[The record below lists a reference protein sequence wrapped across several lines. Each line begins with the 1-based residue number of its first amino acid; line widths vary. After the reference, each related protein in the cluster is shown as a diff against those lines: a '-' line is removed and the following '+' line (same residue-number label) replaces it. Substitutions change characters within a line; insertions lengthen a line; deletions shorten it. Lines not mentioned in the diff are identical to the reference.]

1 MTTTHKVA
9 SAVLTVIL
17 AATIYGVVRT
27 GRDDGSAALQK
38 SKIVA
43 LAEGPVVD
51 QSELETA
58 QKLAQLAD
66 KPEEQALSKE
76 AIRLVDHELDLAFE
90 AARREIAAH
99 PPALSAKAQEIEA
112 RLDKAQS
119 LQKTDQALV
128 EQLTAAEAKSS
139 GSAKE
144 TLDDRLEE
152 AKARL
157 ESDEDEVDDAT
168 QDLNR
173 AGGDVKARLE
183 KLDQEH
189 KAASAAVDNGVQKYP
204 EAVPDQFGLVHQY
217 TQWSRLHQKQLALA
231 KAGQAAETAATAL
244 SSRHNAL
251 DAKIEVAKQAS
262 PDLAGHG
269 KKAAAAGD
277 AGTAVKPGDG
287 AVAGAGKNRSHEE
300 SSAAVARMKQ
310 IVADEKG
317 LPNLDRRA
325 DYQRQLAAVYAEWSE
340 RVSERQRAVLHSALQ
355 GLLIIIAIGLVGV
368 FFEGWLEKLLGKT
381 KLDRRQV
388 ETLRTV
394 TRVSVQVAAVLLI
407 LLVILGLPGQL
418 GTFLGLA
425 GAGLTVAL
433 KDFIVGFMGWFVLM
447 RKNGIRLGDWVE
459 INGVTGEVVELGM
472 FHTVLLETGNWTDSS
487 HPTGRRV
494 TFTNSFAIEG
504 HYFNFSTSGQWL
516 WDELQ
521 VVLPPGQDFYPMMD
535 AIQKQ
540 VQEATSD
547 SAKQAETEWRG
558 ATGSRE
564 MGAISVAPAISV
576 KPVVGGIEVAVRYIT
591 RANERY
597 ELRSKLY
604 QAIVKMLGGKA
615 LAAVSTGPEPAPG
628 PADSGSERLRAET
641 KPPTK

>member
-1 MTTTHKVA
+1 MTTTQKIA
-9 SAVLTVIL
+9 SVVLMVVL

-27 GRDDGSAALQK
+27 GRDDGSAALRK
-38 SKIVA
+38 SKVVGV
-43 LAEGPVVD
+43 AEGPLVD
-51 QSELETA
+51 QTELATA

-66 KPEEQALSKE
+66 KADEQELSKE

-90 AARREIAAH
+90 GARREIAAH

-119 LQKTDQALV
+119 LQKADQALV
-128 EQLTAAEAKSS
+128 EQLTAAEGKVSGRAKD
-139 GSAKE
+139 A
-144 TLDDRLEE
+144 LNDRLAE

-183 KLDQEH
+183 KLDEEH
-189 KAASAAVDNGVQKYP
+189 KAASAEVDKGVQKYP
-204 EAVPDQFGLVHQY
+204 EAQPDQFGLVHQY
-217 TQWSRLHQKQLALA
+217 AQWSRLHQKQLALEQA
-231 KAGQAAETAATAL
+231 RQAAETAATAL
-244 SSRHNAL
+244 TGRHNAL
-251 DAKIEVAKQAS
+251 DAQIEAAKQAT
-262 PDLAGHG
+262 PDLAGHA
-269 KKAAAAGD
+269 KKAAAASD
-277 AGTAVKPGDG
+277 ANAG
-287 AVAGAGKNRSHEE
+287 AKAGAGAGQSRSHEE

-310 IVADEKG
+310 IVADQKG

-325 DYQRQLAAVYAEWSE
+325 DYQRQLAAVYSEWSE
-340 RVSERQRAVLHSALQ
+340 LVSVRQRAVLHRALQ
-355 GLLIIIAIGLVGV
+355 GLLIIIAIGLVGI
-368 FFEGWLEKLLGKT
+368 FFEGWLGKLLGKT

-394 TRVSVQVAAVLLI
+394 TRVFVQVAAVLLI

-447 RKNGIRLGDWVE
+447 GRNGIRLGDWVE

-521 VVLPPGQDFYPMMD
+521 VVLPAGQDFYPMMD

-540 VQEATSD
+540 VQEATRE

-558 ATGSRE
+558 ATGSRD

-576 KPVVGGIEVAVRYIT
+576 KPIVGGIEVAVRYIT

-597 ELRSKLY
+597 ALRSKLY

-615 LAAVSTGPEPAPG
+615 GAVSSGPEPT
-628 PADSGSERLRAET
+628 PAMSEASAKQPEAEARPQA
-641 KPPTK
+641 K

>member
-1 MTTTHKVA
+1 MTTTQKIA
-9 SAVLTVIL
+9 SVVLMVVL

-27 GRDDGSAALQK
+27 GRDDGSAALRK
-38 SKIVA
+38 SKVVGV
-43 LAEGPVVD
+43 AEGPLVD
-51 QSELETA
+51 QTELATA

-66 KPEEQALSKE
+66 KADEQELSKE

-90 AARREIAAH
+90 GARREIAAH

-112 RLDKAQS
+112 RLDQAQS
-119 LQKTDQALV
+119 LQKADQALV
-128 EQLTAAEAKSS
+128 EQLTAAEAKVS
-139 GSAKE
+139 GKAKDA
-144 TLDDRLEE
+144 LDDRLAE

-157 ESDEDEVDDAT
+157 ESDEDEVDDST

-183 KLDQEH
+183 KLDEEH
-189 KAASAAVDNGVQKYP
+189 KAASAEVDKGVQKYP
-204 EAVPDQFGLVHQY
+204 EAQPDQFGLVHQY
-217 TQWSRLHQKQLALA
+217 AQWSRLHQKQLALEQA
-231 KAGQAAETAATAL
+231 RQAAETAATAL
-244 SSRHNAL
+244 TGRHNAL
-251 DAKIEVAKQAS
+251 DAQIEAAKQAT
-262 PDLAGHG
+262 PDLAGHA
-269 KKAAAAGD
+269 KKAAAASD
-277 AGTAVKPGDG
+277 ANVG
-287 AVAGAGKNRSHEE
+287 AKAGAGAGQSRSHEE

-310 IVADEKG
+310 IVADQKG

-325 DYQRQLAAVYAEWSE
+325 DYQRQLAAVYSEWSDL
-340 RVSERQRAVLHSALQ
+340 VSVRQRAVLHRALQ
-355 GLLIIIAIGLVGV
+355 GLLIIIAIGLVGI
-368 FFEGWLEKLLGKT
+368 FFEGWLGKLLGKT

-394 TRVSVQVAAVLLI
+394 TRVFVQVAAVLLI

-447 RKNGIRLGDWVE
+447 GRNGIRLGDWVE

-521 VVLPPGQDFYPMMD
+521 VVLPAGQDFYPMMD

-540 VQEATSD
+540 VQEATRE

-558 ATGSRE
+558 ATGSRD

-576 KPVVGGIEVAVRYIT
+576 KPIVGGIEVAVRYIT

-597 ELRSKLY
+597 ALRSKLY

-615 LAAVSTGPEPAPG
+615 GAVSSGPEPT
-628 PADSGSERLRAET
+628 PAMSEASAKQPEAEARPQA
-641 KPPTK
+641 K

>member
-1 MTTTHKVA
+1 MTTTQKIA
-9 SAVLTVIL
+9 SVVLMVVL
-17 AATIYGVVRT
+17 AGTIYGVVRT
-27 GRDDGSAALQK
+27 GRDDGSAALRK
-38 SKIVA
+38 SKVVGA
-43 LAEGPVVD
+43 AEGPLVD
-51 QSELETA
+51 QTELATA

-66 KPEEQALSKE
+66 KADEQELSKE

-90 AARREIAAH
+90 GARREIAAH

-112 RLDKAQS
+112 RLDQAQS
-119 LQKTDQALV
+119 LQKADQALV
-128 EQLTAAEAKSS
+128 EQLTAAEAKVS
-139 GSAKE
+139 GKAKDA
-144 TLDDRLEE
+144 LDDRLAE

-183 KLDQEH
+183 KLDEEH
-189 KAASAAVDNGVQKYP
+189 KAASAEVDKGVQKYP
-204 EAVPDQFGLVHQY
+204 EAQPDQFGLVHQY
-217 TQWSRLHQKQLALA
+217 AQWSRLHQKQLALEQA
-231 KAGQAAETAATAL
+231 RQAAETAATAL
-244 SSRHNAL
+244 TGRHNAL
-251 DAKIEVAKQAS
+251 DAQIEAAKQAT
-262 PDLAGHG
+262 PDLAGHA
-269 KKAAAAGD
+269 KKAAAASD
-277 AGTAVKPGDG
+277 ANAG
-287 AVAGAGKNRSHEE
+287 AKAGAGAGQSRSHEE

-310 IVADEKG
+310 IVADQKG

-325 DYQRQLAAVYAEWSE
+325 DYQRQLAAVYSEWSE
-340 RVSERQRAVLHSALQ
+340 LVSVRQRAVLHRALQ
-355 GLLIIIAIGLVGV
+355 GLLIIIAIGLVGI
-368 FFEGWLEKLLGKT
+368 FFEGWLGKLLGKT

-394 TRVSVQVAAVLLI
+394 TRVFVQVAAVLLI

-447 RKNGIRLGDWVE
+447 GRNGIRLGDWVE

-521 VVLPPGQDFYPMMD
+521 VVLPAGQDFYPMMD

-540 VQEATSD
+540 VQEATRE

-558 ATGSRE
+558 ATGSRD

-576 KPVVGGIEVAVRYIT
+576 KPIMGGIEVAVRYIT

-597 ELRSKLY
+597 ALRSKLY

-615 LAAVSTGPEPAPG
+615 GAVSSGPEPT
-628 PADSGSERLRAET
+628 PAMSEASAKQPEAEARPQA
-641 KPPTK
+641 K